1 VALSALKILIRTK
14 RESVAMWT
22 NMGDCYRKLDRKSA
36 AVDALEKAV
45 TLYKQRD
52 PVADASLR
60 DALYAA
66 TVAGNISLQL
76 GNLERAELS
85 YKIAHDI
92 FLNASSTGSSDKGG
106 VLVPI
111 LIGLAR
117 CFVLDASGS
126 AMRGATAR
134 CEQSAK
140 ECVAYGEKALVAINN
155 DAAVLA
161 TSSNTKKYA
170 VVERVVRT
178 LLGEAH
184 LLMNNF
190 DSAASEFK
198 KCVELFPELA
208 STRENLARAL
218 LLFASSLPRGD
229 DDATSKA
236 KSACID
242 YASAEGSD
250 FSAAWRA
257 LAKIPRG
264 KDEEDDASYF
274 GRVETCLSRAVS
286 LGVSQNKATVW
297 ASLAQLYKTAA
308 DARRQKSSGAEDI
321 IEELERAA
329 ATCLDKARTLNPHE
343 GVAWIHTGEEILS
356 KSVFGEDE
364 GNSSVYYEKAAKAF
378 DVATKCAFEDAE
390 HARIADAEFSATAA
404 VAVLSEDIHNT
415 HRYENIAAAIRAA
428 RARTNDP
435 VAHWSLAM
443 VCERRGLIDM
453 AKEAFE
459 NALDGVLNGD
469 TSTLDFTFGYGE
481 SDECRNAI
489 TDACKEGLE
498 RLEKRRAMTSA
509 AQNDL
514 NDGACATY
522 ASLKRRLQNAIREDP
537 SNVHARVHLAQLLL
551 AREEDDDDET
561 FLALN
566 VVSEPRAPFLNN
578 TGGKGD
584 FREQSSV
591 ARSVAWSCI
600 ANSPA
605 YVYPVKSDDIESD
618 KTRSEVLFRRANRM
632 AAIAT
637 VLNPGD
643 ARNQD
648 VLQTCLNR
656 LQLRPRASGRVSSFN
671 LDDEKML
678 RDLSKM
684 AESDPKSNAETIA
697 SARLALAAKLA
708 QSEEKE
714 KRKEAKKHATRVS
727 QTNSK
732 TELDEQEREINN
744 IKISERLVRAS
755 ECFLA
760 GSEL

>member
-1 VALSALKILIRTK
+1 
-14 RESVAMWT
+14 
-22 NMGDCYRKLDRKSA
+22 
-36 AVDALEKAV
+36 
-45 TLYKQRD
+45 
-52 PVADASLR
+52 
-60 DALYAA
+60 
-66 TVAGNISLQL
+66 
-76 GNLERAELS
+76 
-85 YKIAHDI
+85 
-92 FLNASSTGSSDKGG
+92 
-106 VLVPI
+106 
-111 LIGLAR
+111 
-117 CFVLDASGS
+117 
-126 AMRGATAR
+126 MRGATAR

-140 ECVAYGEKALVAINN
+140 ECVAYSEKALVAINN
-155 DAAVLA
+155 DAAVVA

-308 DARRQKSSGAEDI
+308 DARRQKSSSAEDI

-329 ATCLDKARTLNPHE
+329 ATCLDKSRTLNPHE

-356 KSVFGEDE
+356 KSIFGEE
-364 GNSSVYYEKAAKAF
+364 EANSSVYYEKAAKAF

-390 HARIADAEFSATAA
+390 HARIADAKFSATAA

-459 NALDGVLNGD
+459 NALEGVLNGD

-481 SDECRNAI
+481 SDECRNAL

-498 RLEKRRAMTSA
+498 RLEKRRAMTS

-551 AREEDDDDET
+551 TREEDDDET
-561 FLALN
+561 LLALN

-578 TGGKGD
+578 AGGKGD

-656 LQLRPRASGRVSSFN
+656 LQLRPRASGGVSSFN

>member
-1 VALSALKILIRTK
+1 
-14 RESVAMWT
+14 
-22 NMGDCYRKLDRKSA
+22 
-36 AVDALEKAV
+36 
-45 TLYKQRD
+45 
-52 PVADASLR
+52 
-60 DALYAA
+60 
-66 TVAGNISLQL
+66 
-76 GNLERAELS
+76 
-85 YKIAHDI
+85 
-92 FLNASSTGSSDKGG
+92 
-106 VLVPI
+106 
-111 LIGLAR
+111 
-117 CFVLDASGS
+117 
-126 AMRGATAR
+126 
-134 CEQSAK
+134 
-140 ECVAYGEKALVAINN
+140 
-155 DAAVLA
+155 
-161 TSSNTKKYA
+161 
-170 VVERVVRT
+170 
-178 LLGEAH
+178 
-184 LLMNNF
+184 
-190 DSAASEFK
+190 
-198 KCVELFPELA
+198 
-208 STRENLARAL
+208 
-218 LLFASSLPRGD
+218 
-229 DDATSKA
+229 
-236 KSACID
+236 
-242 YASAEGSD
+242 
-250 FSAAWRA
+250 
-257 LAKIPRG
+257 
-264 KDEEDDASYF
+264 
-274 GRVETCLSRAVS
+274 LSRAVS
-286 LGVSQNKATVW
+286 LGVSPNKATVW

-364 GNSSVYYEKAAKAF
+364 GNSRVYYEKAAKAF

-390 HARIADAEFSATAA
+390 HARIADAKFSATAA

-469 TSTLDFTFGYGE
+469 TSNLDFTFGYGE

-578 TGGKGD
+578 AGGKGD

>member
-1 VALSALKILIRTK
+1 
-14 RESVAMWT
+14 
-22 NMGDCYRKLDRKSA
+22 MGDCYRKLDRKSA
-36 AVDALEKAV
+36 AVDALAKAV
-45 TLYKQRD
+45 TLYKQGD
-52 PVADASLR
+52 PVADASLS

-117 CFVLDASGS
+117 CFALDSSGS

-140 ECVAYGEKALVAINN
+140 ECVAYSEKALVAINN
-155 DAAVLA
+155 DAAVVA
-161 TSSNTKKYA
+161 TSSDTKKYA

-184 LLMNNF
+184 LLMNNS

-229 DDATSKA
+229 DDATLKA

-242 YASAEGSD
+242 YARAEGSD

-308 DARRQKSSGAEDI
+308 DARRQKSSSAEDI

-329 ATCLDKARTLNPHE
+329 ATCLDKSRTLNPHE

-356 KSVFGEDE
+356 KSIFGEE
-364 GNSSVYYEKAAKAF
+364 EANSSVYYEKAAKAF

-390 HARIADAEFSATAA
+390 HARIADAK
-404 VAVLSEDIHNT
+404 
-415 HRYENIAAAIRAA
+415 YENIAAAIRAA

-453 AKEAFE
+453 AKQAFE

-469 TSTLDFTFGYGE
+469 PSTLDFTFGYGE
-481 SDECRNAI
+481 SDECRNAL

-498 RLEKRRAMTSA
+498 RLEKRRAMKSA

-537 SNVHARVHLAQLLL
+537 SNVHARVHLSQLLL

-578 TGGKGD
+578 AGGKGD

-656 LQLRPRASGRVSSFN
+656 LQLRPRASGGVSSFN

-684 AESDPKSNAETIA
+684 AESDPKSNVETIA

-727 QTNSK
+727 QTNFSK
-732 TELDEQEREINN
+732 TELDEHEREINN